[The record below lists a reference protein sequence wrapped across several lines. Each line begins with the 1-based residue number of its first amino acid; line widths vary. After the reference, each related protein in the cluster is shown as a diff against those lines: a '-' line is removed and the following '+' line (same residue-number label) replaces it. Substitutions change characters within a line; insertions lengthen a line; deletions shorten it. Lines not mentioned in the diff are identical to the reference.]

1 MAQTIKFDFS
11 NTEFMAS
18 KEDVAAISEKVVAA
32 KKTLLEKTGEGN
44 DFLGWIDLPVNYDKD
59 EFARIKKAA
68 EKIQGDSDVLIVI
81 GIGGSYLGARAAI
94 EALRHGFYNMVD
106 KSVRKTPEIYYCGNN
121 ISSTYLSQLMDVVA
135 DRDFSVNVISKSGTT
150 TEPAIAFRIFK
161 KSLRPSTARKKL
173 QREYMPQP
181 MLQRA
186 LLRRLQR
193 RKAMRHL

>member
-68 EKIQGDSDVLIVI
+68 AKIQGDSDVLIVI

-106 KSVRKTPEIYYCGNN
+106 KSVRKTPEIYY
-121 ISSTYLSQLMDVVA
+121 
-135 DRDFSVNVISKSGTT
+135 
-150 TEPAIAFRIFK
+150 
-161 KSLRPSTARKKL
+161 
-173 QREYMPQP
+173 
-181 MLQRA
+181 
-186 LLRRLQR
+186 
-193 RKAMRHL
+193 